1 MKFMEYFQRES
12 AIWDLHIHTCCCPK
26 ASNEFKNYKK
36 EDFVKK
42 IIDIFDKH
50 TNLELFSFTDHNQIS
65 LDVYKEYLNQGGK
78 IEFVVGVE
86 QDVYFDDD
94 SSDVKHL
101 IIYFDI
107 NKDNLD
113 ENKVFINKY
122 NDFAKKGSVSIFEL
136 LNFLEKEYK
145 SQFVLSPHAFKQGNR
160 GIDSK
165 WSDSD
170 VTNANAHRYTDQFFC
185 FRESQGYSSIQIAV
199 KFLNDFCLNNRI
211 SIISF
216 SDSNNFEKLENY
228 LDKPYQYF
236 SSLPSFK
243 GLQLVGSDIGRID
256 VHHKH
261 ICDENKFGNLIGKV
275 QFEDN
280 DITFSDRLNC
290 IIGGRGSGKSLLLD
304 AIANKINGCESNT
317 KKGRDSF
324 IKKFKVSVFN
334 YSNEEIKAGN
344 FNIDYYKQS
353 YTTEM
358 FNENSYFETIKKY
371 FGEDLNKIDKIGLEK
386 IKKENKVKFSKLIN
400 EQKEEEKNISNISNF
415 VKKYEIVNDNCF
427 IIPNAESDSK
437 IINTLEYLDLAVLME
452 KIDEVLC
459 NELKS
464 NNNIYNA
471 IIDLYKVIIFETKKY
486 NLSLLNG
493 QLIKK
498 FFFDNYSKYQNS
510 TSEKH
515 NLKSQTEEL
524 IKKTFYNGEY
534 LFIKRVNII
543 NAYISMEND
552 FKAEYKHS
560 IMVDGKRNNAFKLV
574 KHLQIQRPFSF
585 LFEKF
590 KEYFKAKD
598 NGLTFNSLD
607 DDLKNAI
614 DLYCYIDKPKL
625 REGKDLKNLDDDL
638 ISFNLKYEEFNEIFY
653 KVGEGEKDYKNILE
667 LSPGQQTNVL
677 MEYLVC
683 KNTDK
688 PLLIDQPED
697 NVDNF
702 TIYNEITKW
711 FKDLK
716 VKRQIVVVTHD
727 ANIVI
732 NGDAENVI
740 IANHPTEN
748 KFKYSNGALEY
759 KDNLE
764 QASIILDGGVD
775 AVKRRLKKYGE

>member
-1 MKFMEYFQRES
+1 MEHFQQES

-26 ASNEFKNYKK
+26 ASGEFKHYKK
-36 EDFVKK
+36 EEFVAK
-42 IIDIFDKH
+42 IIDIFNKH
-50 TNLELFSFTDHNQIS
+50 TNLEFFSFTDHNQIS
-65 LDVYKEYLNQGGK
+65 LDVYREYLKQRGK

-86 QDVYFDDD
+86 QDVYFDDA
-94 SSDVKHL
+94 SDVKHL

-113 ENKVFINKY
+113 DNEEFIIKY
-122 NDFAKKGSVSIFEL
+122 NDFAKKGSVYIFEL

-145 SQFVLSPHAFKQGNR
+145 SQFVLSPHAFKQRNR

-165 WSDSD
+165 WSDEE

-199 KFLNDFCLNNRI
+199 KFLKDFCLDNRI

-236 SSLPSFK
+236 SSLPNFK
-243 GLQLVGSDIGRID
+243 GLQLVGSDIARID
-256 VHHKH
+256 VHHEH

-280 DITFSDRLNC
+280 EITFSDRLNC

-304 AIANKINGCESNT
+304 AIANKINGCASSN

-324 IKKFKVSVFN
+324 IKKFSVSVYN
-334 YSNEEIKAGN
+334 YSNEEIKNAN
-344 FNIDYYKQS
+344 FNIDHYKQS

-371 FGEDLNKIDKIGLEK
+371 FGEDLNKIDKIDSEK
-386 IKKENKVKFSKLIN
+386 VKKQNKEKFSKLIN
-400 EQKEEEKNISNISNF
+400 KQKEEEINISNISNF
-415 VKKYEIVNDNCF
+415 VKKYELIDDNCLN
-427 IIPNAESDSK
+427 IPNAESDSK

-459 NELKS
+459 DELKS
-464 NNNIYNA
+464 NDNIYKA
-471 IIDLYKVIIFETKKY
+471 IIDLYKIIISETKKY
-486 NLSLLNG
+486 NSNLLNG
-493 QLIKK
+493 PLIKK
-498 FFFDNYSKYQNS
+498 FFFDNYSKYRNS
-510 TSEKH
+510 YNDKH
-515 NLKSQTEEL
+515 KEKSQTEEL

-534 LFIKRVNII
+534 HFIKRVNII
-543 NAYISMEND
+543 NAFISMEND

-574 KHLQIQRPFSF
+574 KHLRIQRPFSF

-598 NGLTFNSLD
+598 NLLTFNSLG
-607 DDLKNAI
+607 DDLRNAI
-614 DLYCYIDKPKL
+614 DLYCYNDKPKL
-625 REGKDLKNLDDDL
+625 REGKDLKNLDNDL

-653 KVGEGEKDYKNILE
+653 KVGEGGEDYKNILE

-697 NVDNF
+697 NVDNL
-702 TIYNEITKW
+702 TIYNEITKR

-716 VKRQIVVVTHD
+716 VKRQIIVVTHD

-740 IANHPTEN
+740 IADHPMEN